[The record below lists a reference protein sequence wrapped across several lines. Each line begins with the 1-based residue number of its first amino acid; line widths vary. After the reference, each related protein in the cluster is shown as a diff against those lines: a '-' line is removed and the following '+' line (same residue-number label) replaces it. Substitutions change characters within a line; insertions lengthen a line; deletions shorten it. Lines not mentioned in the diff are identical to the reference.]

1 MLFRSV
7 SLADRCRDLAEE
19 DFSSP
24 FLGKVYRLL
33 LEGRAQGGG
42 MSLTALSGACT
53 AEEMSHLTTL
63 LQKPESL
70 ANADKSLPDYIRV
83 IKESAGRRRGE
94 TPADPLLAAQ
104 DRFKEKK
111 GYGGKQT

>member
-1 MLFRSV
+1 
-7 SLADRCRDLAEE
+7 
-19 DFSSP
+19 
-24 FLGKVYRLL
+24 
-33 LEGRAQGGG
+33 
-42 MSLTALSGACT
+42 MSLNALSGECT

-70 ANADKSLPDYIRV
+70 AYADKSLPDYIRV

-94 TPADPLLAAQ
+94 TPVDPLLAAR

>member
-1 MLFRSV
+1 
-7 SLADRCRDLAEE
+7 
-19 DFSSP
+19 
-24 FLGKVYRLL
+24 
-33 LEGRAQGGG
+33 

-83 IKESAGRRRGE
+83 IKESAGRRRGRPRPIPCWRRRIDSKRKRVTE
-94 TPADPLLAAQ
+94 ESRHDK
-104 DRFKEKK
+104 KE
-111 GYGGKQT
+111 G